1 MTIALGLLISAMQ
14 LLAIVSANPLL
25 PQSFRDNAIV
35 IANHAIT
42 TAQAELAKS
51 PEAPAPAIIA
61 VTNQPSFGAIP
72 QTTTHTIQSMPEKI
86 KEITLNI
93 GQAGESDGVV
103 SYEISAVY
111 TENGQPVNGVPITI
125 TVSDAPTHTID
136 LPNGKYY
143 GRFTN
148 LNPQD
153 TTSAVQERGGLYAS
167 PLTIKTHKHLG
178 KDGTIYAMYTPS
190 SENVSITVEANGKT
204 DTKTAPGQK

>member
-1 MTIALGLLISAMQ
+1 MQ
-14 LLAIVSANPLL
+14 LLAIVSANPQL
-25 PQSFRDNAIV
+25 PQSFRDSAV
-35 IANHAIT
+35 TIANHAIT
-42 TAQAELAKS
+42 TAQTELAKS
-51 PEAPAPAIIA
+51 PAAPAPAIIE
-61 VTNQPSFGAIP
+61 VTNQPSFGSIP
-72 QTTTHTIQSMPEKI
+72 QTQPTIQSMPEKV

-111 TENGQPVNGVPITI
+111 TENGQPVNGVPLTI

-190 SENVSITVEANGKT
+190 SETVSITVEANGRT